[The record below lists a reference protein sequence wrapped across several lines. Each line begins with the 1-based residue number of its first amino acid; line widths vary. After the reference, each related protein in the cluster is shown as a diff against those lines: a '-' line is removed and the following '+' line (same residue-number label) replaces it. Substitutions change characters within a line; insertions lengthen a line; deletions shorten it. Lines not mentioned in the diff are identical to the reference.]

1 MPRPSKRFRSRPPAQ
16 HPRQNP
22 KPRIKQTRLR
32 AAETDHAI
40 WTYGTLGTNGAFRLI
55 SVAELLNKDNT
66 EICLTEW
73 YDLSFPRD
81 GLGPSLERG
90 APPDTPRYCAISHV
104 WQASEDVA
112 RRSKDGNRPLE
123 IDLGNGRF
131 HTISWLGLVQA
142 AIAAESLDCEYIWLD
157 LLCLDQ
163 TSPKDKAL
171 QIQNMARIYSNAS
184 SVVVMVGGIHAAQ
197 SLGTPSAWIHRA
209 WTFQEATLCFQPQV
223 LVQWDY
229 PGSFSGNGHLSIKK
243 LRGKIA
249 LVALNE
255 LLELTS
261 GKKFEAGTLITPK
274 RDIEYELDLAFHCL
288 GTDQTAMVALQSSL
302 RTLPIKSASQASA
315 LSTPDSDYAS
325 DVESWEDVPEDESDN
340 DAPGSTKEHE
350 LHDDAE
356 ISIKEDESDKEAD
369 DRTQEEESDDDADD
383 SVENEDLSSRSEFEG
398 DDSDAQSLN
407 DHKTT
412 SSVDDSNLS
421 IISLSESVE
430 KWAYYDPR
438 ADRSG
443 VVAAEI
449 LHEAAWRNMWLR
461 TSTKPQD
468 LVFSVMHYRSLPL

>member
-1 MPRPSKRFRSRPPAQ
+1 MPRPSKRFRSRPPEQ

-32 AAETDHAI
+32 ASETDHAI

-55 SVAELLNKDNT
+55 SVAELLNKDNA

-90 APPDTPRYCAISHV
+90 APPDMLRYCAISHV
-104 WQASEDVA
+104 WQASEDAA
-112 RRSKDGNRPLE
+112 RRSKDGNRPWE

-163 TSPKDKAL
+163 TNPKDKAL

-197 SLGTPSAWIHRA
+197 SLGTASAWINRA
-209 WTFQEATLCFQPQV
+209 WTFQEATLCFQPQI

-229 PGSFSGNGHLSIKK
+229 SGSFSGNGHLSIEK

-249 LVALNE
+249 IVALNE
-255 LLELTS
+255 LLELTP

-340 DAPGSTKEHE
+340 DAPGY
-350 LHDDAE
+350 
-356 ISIKEDESDKEAD
+356 
-369 DRTQEEESDDDADD
+369 
-383 SVENEDLSSRSEFEG
+383 EG
-398 DDSDAQSLN
+398 
-407 DHKTT
+407 T
-412 SSVDDSNLS
+412 
-421 IISLSESVE
+421 
-430 KWAYYDPR
+430 
-438 ADRSG
+438 
-443 VVAAEI
+443 
-449 LHEAAWRNMWLR
+449 
-461 TSTKPQD
+461 
-468 LVFSVMHYRSLPL
+468 